1 MPRYFFDI
9 CDDIVSTDEDGLD
22 LADEDAARAEALR
35 GARDLICE
43 QVRNGRINLGH
54 RIEVLD
60 EARRPVLTLTF
71 GAAVE
76 IER

>member
-35 GARDLICE
+35 GARDLI
-43 QVRNGRINLGH
+43 
-54 RIEVLD
+54 
-60 EARRPVLTLTF
+60 
-71 GAAVE
+71 
-76 IER
+76 